1 MATSAVS
8 SSTSTTA
15 TPTSSAATAATAAA
29 ANKANAQK
37 IMTSMS
43 AGSGVDVTSLAQ
55 NLVNAEKLPKQTE
68 LNTKISKNEARVS
81 GYSAV
86 MFMMTELNKSFT
98 ALKDRNNF
106 NALSASNS
114 NTSAFDVVAGESAA
128 TGHHDVEVTRLAKA
142 QRTVSAGVASATAQ
156 LNGGKAM
163 SLSIKVGDASAVT
176 RAVTTRQG
184 VAVATESA
192 SVTFQ
197 DLTANQTVT
206 VGGLTLTAPQAMTA
220 SEVAAAFANPASLPN
235 SFSGTLNGF
244 AAAATA
250 TSGSLVFTSTTANTN
265 VPNLAVSSSAA
276 TAPTVVTSDGI
287 ATAVTERTSVTFKD
301 MLPGESITVGGLK
314 YTATIATSAAQ
325 LATAFS
331 GLQAG
336 GATPTN
342 PLTGTFTGTLTGFN
356 AGVTDGSGTLAFTS
370 TTAGSNVSDL
380 PIFGSS
386 AEIALADGKD
396 TPQGIVDAINAS
408 KVGVTAQLVNT
419 GDGSATPYQ
428 IILSGPVGLTGA
440 FSISPSYGVGSG
452 TPGLVFPAGL
462 AANQAA
468 TDALVK
474 VDGISYTRS
483 SNSLTDVV
491 PGLTLNLK
499 ATTNGI
505 ASVDLTRDNAALKE
519 KFAALVTAYNDADNI
534 LTEVSNPKST
544 LDTYGAT
551 LVGDSTVRSL
561 RQQLRAMVSGISST
575 PGDNIKSLAQ
585 MGLNVDQKGVM
596 SLDDAKLQSA
606 LTDHYSDVVK
616 SFTGGYNNLGTY
628 STLSAGFAGDA
639 VKKITNIIGSKGALT
654 TNTATANSQN
664 TKYKADLEKL
674 DTRMTS
680 LLARYTKQFGA
691 MDSLVG
697 QINSQKTSLKSS
709 FDGLMA
715 MYTKA

>member
-8 SSTSTTA
+8 SSTTG
-15 TPTSSAATAATAAA
+15 TAASASSTAASIAA

-37 IMTSMS
+37 IMSSMG

-55 NLVNAEKLPKQTE
+55 NLVNAEKLPKENE
-68 LNTKISKNEARVS
+68 LNTKISKNDARVS

-114 NTSAFDVVAGESAA
+114 NPSAFDVVASEAA
-128 TGHHDVEVTRLAKA
+128 STGRHEVEVTQLAKA
-142 QRTVSAGVASATAQ
+142 QRTVSAGVASATAK

-163 SLSIKVGDASAVT
+163 SLSIKVGDASAVA
-176 RAVTTRQG
+176 RSVTTRQG
-184 VAVATESA
+184 LAAVTEST
-192 SVTFQ
+192 SVAFQ
-197 DLTANQTVT
+197 DLAAGEQVT
-206 VGGLTLTAPQAMTA
+206 VAGLTYTATQATTA
-220 SEVAAAFANPASLPN
+220 ADVASAFANASATPANGTFTGSL
-235 SFSGTLNGF
+235 TGF
-244 AAAATA
+244 TAASSSTA
-250 TSGSLVFTSTTANTN
+250 ESLVFTSTTAGAN
-265 VPNLAVSSSAA
+265 VADLSVSSTAA
-276 TAPTVVTSDGI
+276 TAPVLTTNQGV
-287 ATAVTERTSVTFKD
+287 AAVSERTTVTFKD
-301 MLPGESITVGGLK
+301 LLPGESITVGGLK
-314 YTATIATSAAQ
+314 YTATIATTAAQ
-325 LATAFS
+325 LAAAFS

-336 GATPTN
+336 GTTPSN
-342 PLTGTFTGTLTGFN
+342 PLTGTFTGTLTDFN
-356 AGVTDGSGTLAFTS
+356 AGVTDGTGALSFTS
-370 TTAGSNVSDL
+370 VTASTNVTDL

-386 AEIALADGKD
+386 AEISLADGKD

-428 IILSGPVGLTGA
+428 IILSGPVGVTGA
-440 FSISPSYGVGSG
+440 FSINTTYGSG
-452 TPGLVFPAGL
+452 SGSPGLVFPSGL
-462 AANQAA
+462 AANQTA

-483 SNSLTDVV
+483 SNALTDVV

-499 ATTNGI
+499 TTTSGT
-505 ASVDLTRDNAALKE
+505 AAVDLTRDNAALKE
-519 KFAALVTAYNDADNI
+519 KFTALVTAYNDADNI

-585 MGLNVDQKGVM
+585 MGVNVDQKGVM
-596 SLDDAKLQSA
+596 SLDATKLDTA

-654 TNTATANSQN
+654 TNTTTANTQN

-674 DTRMTS
+674 NTRMDS
-680 LLARYTKQFGA
+680 LLARYTKQFSA

-697 QINSQKTSLKSS
+697 SINSQKTSLKSS

>member
-1 MATSAVS
+1 
-8 SSTSTTA
+8 
-15 TPTSSAATAATAAA
+15 
-29 ANKANAQK
+29 
-37 IMTSMS
+37 MTSMG

-55 NLVNAEKLPKQTE
+55 SLVNAEKLPKQNE
-68 LNTKISKNEARVS
+68 INTKITKNDARVS

-86 MFMMTELNKSFT
+86 MFMMTELNKTFT
-98 ALKDRNNF
+98 SLKDRNNF
-106 NALSASNS
+106 NALTASNS
-114 NTSAFDVVAGESAA
+114 NTSAFDVVTGETAA
-128 TGHHDVEVTRLAKA
+128 TGHHDIEVTRLAKA
-142 QRTVSAGVASATAQ
+142 QRTVSGGVASATAS

-163 SLSIKVGDASAVT
+163 SLSIKVGDASAVA
-176 RAVTTRQG
+176 RAVSTRQG
-184 VAVATESA
+184 VTEATETA
-192 SVTFQ
+192 AVTFQ
-197 DLTANQTVT
+197 DLTVGKQVT
-206 VGGLTLTAPQAMTA
+206 VGGLTYTATQATTA
-220 SEVAAAFANPASLPN
+220 AEVAAAFANASSTPAN
-235 SFSGTLNGF
+235 GTFSGSLTGF
-244 AAAATA
+244 TAGASANAAT
-250 TSGSLVFTSTTANTN
+250 LVFTSATTN
-265 VPNLAVSSSAA
+265 VNVTDLAVSSTAA
-276 TAPTVVTSDGI
+276 TAPVVATSQG
-287 ATAVTERTSVTFKD
+287 AAAVTERTTLTFKD

-314 YTATIATSAAQ
+314 YTATLATTAAQ

-336 GATPTN
+336 GTTPTN

-370 TTAGSNVSDL
+370 TSSNSNVTDL

-386 AEIALADGKD
+386 ANVSLADGKD

-440 FSISPSYGVGSG
+440 FSIDTSYGVGTGS
-452 TPGLVFPAGL
+452 PGLTFPAS
-462 AANQAA
+462 AANQTA

-474 VDGISYTRS
+474 VDGINYTRS
-483 SNSLTDVV
+483 SNTLIDVV

-499 ATTNGI
+499 ATTSSA
-505 ASVDLTRDNAALKE
+505 ASVDLIRDNTVLKD
-519 KFAALVTAYNDADNI
+519 KFTALVTAYNDADNI

-561 RQQLRAMVSGISST
+561 RQQLRAMVSGSSST

-585 MGLNVDQKGVM
+585 MGLNIDQKGVM
-596 SLDDAKLQSA
+596 SLDATKLDTA

-654 TNTATANSQN
+654 TNTTTANSQN

-674 DTRMTS
+674 NTRMDS
-680 LLARYTKQFGA
+680 LLARYTKQFSA

-697 QINSQKTSLKSS
+697 QVNSQKTSLKSS